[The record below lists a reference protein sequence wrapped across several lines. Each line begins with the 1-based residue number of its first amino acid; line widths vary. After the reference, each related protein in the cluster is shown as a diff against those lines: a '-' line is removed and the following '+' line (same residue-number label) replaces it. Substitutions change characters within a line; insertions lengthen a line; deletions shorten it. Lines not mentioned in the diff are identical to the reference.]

1 MTPRPIDHLVLP
13 TADLGVARARL
24 AKLGFTVAPDGLH
37 PFGTANCCV
46 YLPDG
51 TFLEPLAV
59 ADPTKAE
66 IAAMRG
72 NVFVA
77 RDRAWRY
84 RRGEEGFSALV
95 FGTADA
101 DADHQEFARAGIS
114 AGDELAFSR
123 PFLDASGRKDTASFK
138 LAFAAD
144 LRAPDAFFFTC
155 QRVNA
160 PAVDR
165 SALQRHEN
173 GAQRIKAIILEA
185 PEPSDFAAFLQEV
198 VCVRATRDQAGL
210 TFAAGN
216 GEIRV
221 RAGATDKR
229 PNPGLLLTSVAFGV
243 ESLEK
248 VARLLQAGGV
258 DHTAGDGRI
267 VVAAGPGQ
275 GAGFI
280 FEEV

>member
-24 AKLGFTVAPDGLH
+24 TKLGFTVAPDGLH
-37 PFGTANCCV
+37 PFGTANCCA

-84 RRGEEGFSALV
+84 RRGEEGFSAVV

-101 DADHQEFARAGIS
+101 DADHQEFVRAGIS

-155 QRVNA
+155 ERVNA

-165 SALQRHEN
+165 SALQGHEN
-173 GAQRIKAIILEA
+173 GVQRIKAIILEA
-185 PEPSDFAAFLQEV
+185 PKPSDFAAFLQEV
-198 VCVRATRDQAGL
+198 VCVRATRDEAGL
-210 TFAAGN
+210 TFAASN
-216 GEIRV
+216 GEVRV
-221 RAGATDKR
+221 RGRAVDER
-229 PNPGLLLTSVAFGV
+229 PNPGLLLTGVVFGV
-243 ESLEK
+243 EGLDK
-248 VARLLQAGGV
+248 VATLLQAGGV
-258 DHTAGDGRI
+258 DHTTGDERI

-275 GAGFI
+275 GAEFI
-280 FEEV
+280 FEEF